1 MKFSFII
8 PAFNEEEFISN
19 CVKSIKNQEGDDFE
33 IIVVDNGSSDKTA
46 EIAKNLGVA
55 LVSEEKKGISNARN
69 FGVMKAKGEFLCF
82 VDADGTLSNNWLS
95 EAREIIS
102 KNNVKALVGLN
113 IFVNNNLFKKFYYN
127 IYTFFAYIA
136 LILHNIIFRKLFLP
150 GNNLVIKRSVFLKLG
165 GFEPYIAEDLFLS
178 RKFWKLKNKKSVFNP
193 KMVIFYSTRRF
204 DREGFLRTI
213 LFWILASVYRIP
225 GGNYSYKKMKVVR

>member
-95 EAREIIS
+95 EAREIIN
-102 KNNVKALVGLN
+102 KNNIKAIARLN
-113 IFVNNNLFKKFYYN
+113 IFVNNNLLKKFYFN
-127 IYTFFAYIA
+127 IYTFFAYLA
-136 LILHNIIFRKLFLP
+136 LILYEKIFPKLFLP
-150 GNNLVIKRSVFLKLG
+150 GNNLVIKRSIFLKLG
-165 GFEPYIAEDLFLS
+165 GFEPYIAEDIFLS
-178 RKFWKLKNKKSVFNP
+178 KKFWKLKNRKSVFNP
-193 KMVIFYSTRRF
+193 KMIIFYSSRRF
-204 DREGFLRTI
+204 EREGFLKTI
-213 LFWILASVYRIP
+213 LFWIRASFCRIP
-225 GGNYSYKKMKVVR
+225 GDNYSIRKSKIF

>member
-95 EAREIIS
+95 EAREIIN
-102 KNNVKALVGLN
+102 KNNIKAIAGLN
-113 IFVNNNLFKKFYYN
+113 IFVNNNLLKKIYFN
-127 IYTFFAYIA
+127 IYILLAYLG
-136 LILHNIIFRKLFLP
+136 LILYDKIFHKLFLP
-150 GNNLVIKRSVFLKLG
+150 GNNLVIKRSIFLKLG
-165 GFEPYIAEDLFLS
+165 GFEPYIAEDIFLS
-178 RKFWKLKNKKSVFNP
+178 KKFWKLKNRKSVFNP
-193 KMVIFYSTRRF
+193 KMIIFYSSRRF
-204 DREGFLRTI
+204 EREGFLKTI
-213 LFWILASVYRIP
+213 LFWIRASFYRIP
-225 GGNYSYKKMKVVR
+225 GDNYSIRKSKII